1 MSNYVYDPK
10 LYSPNAL
17 GEGQIT
23 VNGQQQQQQLSS
35 LFLYQLKGK
44 PAFAY
49 CDIHLQPQQRIVTD
63 ANKMVWMDEKIA
75 EPTTECWNG
84 CCTSFYRT
92 CGGEPC
98 CLNTFTNTDSSSRK
112 ISVGF
117 NDPGDLL
124 VFGCTPG
131 QGWIV
136 NRNAF
141 LAGTDN
147 LTITSRC
154 MGCCAGPI
162 SGEGMFVTRVHI
174 SEDAQAQGK
183 NTGLFVAGSYGA
195 LIRHDVPPGKVLY
208 VSRGL
213 FFAAH
218 EDTKFRL
225 GLAGGL
231 KNFCC
236 TGGGGLVMV
245 FHGPCTIYTQSRDPH
260 KWNPYKRRRHRQRRR
275 QNGVNNGGGGPGA
288 P

>member
-1 MSNYVYDPK
+1 MSSYVYDPSA
-10 LYSPNAL
+10 YVPNQL
-17 GEGQIT
+17 GEGQI
-23 VNGQQQQQQLSS
+23 VGNGGQNLSN
-35 LFLYQLKGK
+35 LLLYQLKGK

-49 CDIHLQPQQRIVTD
+49 CDIHLKPKQRLVTD
-63 ANKMVWMDEKIA
+63 SNKMIWMEEKID

-84 CCTSFYRT
+84 CMTSCYRKF
-92 CGGEPC
+92 GGEPC
-98 CLNTFTNTDSSSRK
+98 CLNTYTNNSEVDRK
-112 ISVGF
+112 ISIGF

-124 VFGCTPG
+124 TFGVSQG
-131 QGWIV
+131 NGWIL

-154 MGCCAGPI
+154 MGCCAGPV

-174 SEDAQAQGK
+174 SEEAIQQGQ
-183 NTGLFVAGSYGA
+183 GQGVFVAGSFGA
-195 LIRHDVPPGKVLY
+195 LVRHDVPATKKLY

-218 EDTKFRL
+218 EETKFVL

-236 TGGGGLVMV
+236 TGGGGLVMI
-245 FHGPCTIYTQSRDPH
+245 FEGPAVIYTQSRDNE
-260 KWNPYKRRRHRQRRR
+260 KWNPYKNQHRQQRRKK
-275 QNGVNNGGGGPGA
+275 GGAQGMNIGGN
-288 P
+288 

>member
-1 MSNYVYDPK
+1 MSTYVYDPSA
-10 LYSPNAL
+10 YVPNQV
-17 GEGQIT
+17 GEGQ
-23 VNGQQQQQQLSS
+23 VVGNNGQNLSN

-44 PAFAY
+44 PAFGY
-49 CDIHLQPQQRIVTD
+49 CDIHLQPKQRLVSD
-63 ANKMVWMDEKIA
+63 ANKMIWMDEKID

-84 CCTSFYRT
+84 CFTACYRK

-98 CLNTFTNTDSSSRK
+98 CLNTYTNNTDVNRK
-112 ISVGF
+112 ISIGF

-124 VFGCTPG
+124 TFGVSQG
-131 QGWIV
+131 NGWIL

-147 LTITSRC
+147 LKITSRC

-162 SGEGMFVTRVHI
+162 AGEGMFVTRVAI
-174 SEDAQAQGK
+174 DEEAVQANKGQGV
-183 NTGLFVAGSYGA
+183 FVAGSFGA
-195 LIRHDVPPGKVLY
+195 LVRHDVPAGKVLY

-218 EDTKFRL
+218 EDTKFQV

-236 TGGGGLVMV
+236 TGGGGLVMI
-245 FHGPCTIYTQSRDPH
+245 FYGPAVIYTQSRDPE
-260 KWNPYKRRRHRQRRR
+260 KWNPYKREVKQQKKRKGAAT
-275 QNGVNNGGGGPGA
+275 GVGN
-288 P
+288 